1 LKIKECLMGNMNPR
15 KIKYQPEPP
24 EGSLYLEFKGVPF
37 SKQSFQFRS
46 FITKSGKVAIQ
57 KYQQKKVVE
66 GENTLKAQIIQQLPK
81 GFVPFSKAVVV
92 RRLRFIFPLPMSARK
107 ATKEM
112 VNAGM
117 TVYKTTKPDLT
128 DNLMKGLFD
137 AMSGIVFIDDA
148 RIAMICDC
156 KKIYGNTPGISIW
169 LDEIEAHM

>member
-1 LKIKECLMGNMNPR
+1 MKNMNPR
-15 KIKYQPEPP
+15 KIEYQPEPP

-37 SKQSFQFRS
+37 SKQSFRFRS

-92 RRLRFIFPLPMSARK
+92 RRLRFIFPLPLSAPK
-107 ATKEM
+107 KDKTLLGGSS
-112 VNAGM
+112 NI
-117 TVYKTTKPDLT
+117 YKITKPDLT

-137 AMSGIVFIDDA
+137 AMSGIVFTDDA
-148 RIAMICDC
+148 RIVMICDAR
-156 KKIYGNTPGISIW
+156 KIYGFTPGIQVW